1 MEQKKLN
8 CFYSIFGNRCKQKD
22 CFYGKICIKTYLEI
36 EKTQAVKCSH
46 PQNNSFLLNWINLSL
61 HCVIL
66 FVPQARCDQFLSW
79 FWRTRGGCSYLRR
92 CAGRFNCWSVCSD
105 VICLPRR
112 QTYLLFTSKYFD
124 NLVLK
129 FLADKLTLSQPGA
142 RGAGYSN
149 YKTTF
154 PTSYSP

>member
-1 MEQKKLN
+1 MQAKRLFLWKNMHQNISRNWENSSSRLQSPQKYFFSIELN
-8 CFYSIFGNRCKQKD
+8 
-22 CFYGKICIKTYLEI
+22 E
-36 EKTQAVKCSH
+36 
-46 PQNNSFLLNWINLSL
+46 SFTT
-61 HCVIL
+61 VFIL

-129 FLADKLTLSQPGA
+129 FLADKLTLSQPGG
-142 RGAGYSN
+142 RGAGYLH
-149 YKTTF
+149 YITTF